1 MRILVTGGAGFIGS
15 HTCIELLRAG
25 YEVVVVD
32 NLSNSKSESLKRVQ
46 EIVGKTLSFHKIDLL
61 NQHDLNII
69 FQNFSIDAVIH
80 FAGLKAVAESVSI
93 PLKYYKNNIF
103 CTITLLEVMK
113 KNNVKSI
120 VFSSSATVYG
130 EPHAVPI
137 TEDFPLNPPTNPYG
151 RTKLMIE
158 DILRDLAISDS
169 EWNIALLRY
178 FNPVGAH
185 ESGRIGEDPKGI
197 PNNLMPYI
205 AQVATGKLPEIKV
218 TGADYDTPD
227 GTGIR
232 DYIHVVDLSIG
243 HIKALKKLEL
253 KPGILTYNLGRGQG
267 YSVLELIAAYE
278 EVAGKKIP
286 YRIVARRPGDIA
298 TSYADPTRAQNELLW
313 MAERDIVDMC
323 RDSWRW
329 RSNNPNGYESPE
341 DDK

>member
-25 YEVVVVD
+25 CEVVVVD

-46 EIVGKTLSFHKIDLL
+46 EIMGKTISFHKIDLL
-61 NQHDLNII
+61 NQRDLNVI
-69 FQNFSIDAVIH
+69 FQKSSIDAVIH

-93 PLKYYKNNIF
+93 PLKYYKNNISG
-103 CTITLLEVMK
+103 TITLLEVMK
-113 KNNVKSI
+113 ENNVKSI

-158 DILRDLAISDS
+158 DILRDLAVSDP
-169 EWNIALLRY
+169 EWNIVLLRY

-185 ESGRIGEDPKGI
+185 ESGRIGEDPKGV
-197 PNNLMPYI
+197 PNNIMPYI
-205 AQVATGKLPEIKV
+205 AQVAAGKLPEIKV

-278 EVAGKKIP
+278 EVTGKKIP
-286 YRIVARRPGDIA
+286 YRITGRRPGDIA
-298 TSYADPTRAQNELLW
+298 TSYADPTKAQNELYW

-329 RSNNPNGYESPE
+329 RSNNPNGYDSPE
-341 DDK
+341 DD